1 MTQSIRIINKIA
13 EDVLKKHDDDRIS
26 LYDLGFQEYTESLKT
41 QEQIHTY
48 IKEKNINGVILTM
61 NYSNLFT
68 IGKSGN
74 KSDILVSQE
83 LLNKKR
89 INVYESNRGGEI
101 TYHGPGQLIYYP
113 IINLK
118 KLKIKPVEYVR
129 IIQKTVIDSLYD
141 FNIQSEYENQP
152 VGVWVKGKKISS
164 IGVRISKSVSLH
176 GVAINLN
183 CDLKYFTYIIPC
195 GIKDLNLTNITNET
209 NLKCEKNDFDNSFL
223 KNFNQNI
230 FNL

>member
-26 LYDLGFQEYTESLKT
+26 PYDLGFQEYSESLKT

>member
-13 EDVLKKHDDDRIS
+13 EDVQKKHNDKRIC
-26 LYDLGFQEYTESLKT
+26 LYDLGFQEYNESLKT
-41 QEQIHTY
+41 QEQIHSY
-48 IKEKNINGVILTM
+48 IKEKNINGIILTM

-68 IGKSGN
+68 IGKSGK

-83 LLNKKR
+83 VLNKKG

-129 IIQKTVIDSLYD
+129 IIQKTVINSLYD
-141 FNIQSEYENQP
+141 FNIQSEHENQP

-195 GIKDLNLTNITNET
+195 GIKDLNLTNIANET
-209 NLKCEKNDFDNSFL
+209 NSKCEKNDFDNSFL

>member
-13 EDVLKKHDDDRIS
+13 EDVQKKHNDKRIC
-26 LYDLGFQEYTESLKT
+26 LYDLGFQEYNESLKT

-48 IKEKNINGVILTM
+48 IKEKNVNGIILTM

-68 IGKSGN
+68 IGKSGK

-83 LLNKKR
+83 VLNKKG

-129 IIQKTVIDSLYD
+129 IIQKTVINSLYD
-141 FNIQSEYENQP
+141 FNIQSEHENQP

-195 GIKDLNLTNITNET
+195 GIKDLNLTNIANET
-209 NLKCEKNDFDNSFL
+209 NSKCEKNDFDNSFL

>member
-13 EDVLKKHDDDRIS
+13 EDVQKKHNDERIC
-26 LYDLGFQEYTESLKT
+26 LYDLGFQEYNESLKT
-41 QEQIHTY
+41 QEQIHSY
-48 IKEKNINGVILTM
+48 IKEKNINGIILTM

-68 IGKSGN
+68 IGKSGK

-83 LLNKKR
+83 VLNKKG

-129 IIQKTVIDSLYD
+129 IIQKTVINSLYD
-141 FNIQSEYENQP
+141 FNIQSEHENQP

-209 NLKCEKNDFDNSFL
+209 NSKCEKNDFDNSFL

>member
-13 EDVLKKHDDDRIS
+13 EDVQKKHNDKRIC
-26 LYDLGFQEYTESLKT
+26 LYDLGFQEYNESLKT

-48 IKEKNINGVILTM
+48 IKEKNINGIILTM

-68 IGKSGN
+68 IGKSGK

-83 LLNKKR
+83 VLNKKG

-129 IIQKTVIDSLYD
+129 IIQKTVINSLYD
-141 FNIQSEYENQP
+141 FNIQSEHENQP

-209 NLKCEKNDFDNSFL
+209 NSKCEKNDFDNSFL

>member
-164 IGVRISKSVSLH
+164 MAEVVGRSL
-176 GVAINLN
+176 
-183 CDLKYFTYIIPC
+183 KT
-195 GIKDLNLTNITNET
+195 
-209 NLKCEKNDFDNSFL
+209 
-223 KNFNQNI
+223 
-230 FNL
+230 

>member
-13 EDVLKKHDDDRIS
+13 KDVLKKHNDERIC
-26 LYDLGFQEYTESLKT
+26 LYDLGFQEYNESLKT
-41 QEQIHTY
+41 QEQIHSY
-48 IKEKNINGVILTM
+48 IKEKNINGIILTM

-68 IGKSGN
+68 IGKSGK

-83 LLNKKR
+83 VLNKKG

-129 IIQKTVIDSLYD
+129 IIQKTVINSLYD
-141 FNIQSEYENQP
+141 FNIQSEHENQP

-195 GIKDLNLTNITNET
+195 GIKDLNLTNIANET
-209 NLKCEKNDFDNSFL
+209 NSKCEKNDFDNSFL

>member
-13 EDVLKKHDDDRIS
+13 KDVLKKHNDERIC
-26 LYDLGFQEYTESLKT
+26 LYDLGFQEYNESLKT
-41 QEQIHTY
+41 QEQIHSY
-48 IKEKNINGVILTM
+48 IKEKNINGIILTM

-68 IGKSGN
+68 IGKSGK

-83 LLNKKR
+83 VLNKNG

-129 IIQKTVIDSLYD
+129 IIQKTVINSLYD
-141 FNIQSEYENQP
+141 FNIQSEHENQP

-195 GIKDLNLTNITNET
+195 GIKDLNLTNIANET
-209 NLKCEKNDFDNSFL
+209 NSKCEKNDFDNSFL

>member
-13 EDVLKKHDDDRIS
+13 EDVQKKHNDKRIC
-26 LYDLGFQEYTESLKT
+26 LYDLGFQEYNESLKT

-48 IKEKNINGVILTM
+48 IKEKNINGIILTM

-68 IGKSGN
+68 IGKSGK

-83 LLNKKR
+83 VLNKNG

-129 IIQKTVIDSLYD
+129 IIQKTVINSLYD
-141 FNIQSEYENQP
+141 FNIQSEHENQP

-195 GIKDLNLTNITNET
+195 GIKDLNLTNIINET
-209 NLKCEKNDFDNSFL
+209 NSKCEKNDFDNSFL